1 MGWNI
6 NSCGSI
12 GSCGGFVWSSNAPG
26 CAHNS
31 DFSWEV
37 NSIGADSN
45 MKGSC
50 DGECSGDP
58 PAAPTGATS
67 SGSGKAV
74 GTIIT
79 YSCDSGSGESKA
91 ICDASTLA
99 WKPTTIPSDLCSTA
113 APSPVPAPSPSPSPS
128 PSPTGATPCQQKNK
142 IPVLKGPKK
151 KKVKTPSDCYDMCA
165 AKSSCLRWNH

>member
-1 MGWNI
+1 MGSNVLNSGYGVFAGTYAPYSTTPTYNDQKVYQLAGENYCLYFHCNRWNI

-74 GTIIT
+74 GTIV
-79 YSCDSGSGESKA
+79 
-91 ICDASTLA
+91 TLGQGRVRQ
-99 WKPTTIPSDLCSTA
+99 S
-113 APSPVPAPSPSPSPS
+113 VMH
-128 PSPTGATPCQQKNK
+128 Q
-142 IPVLKGPKK
+142 
-151 KKVKTPSDCYDMCA
+151 
-165 AKSSCLRWNH
+165 H